1 MPNISVTM
9 RRLIEAKTGP
19 VKAPKVPA
27 WLAHLVS
34 ALGGAGIFV
43 VAFLDSSVLSFPF
56 ITDLLFIE
64 LVIQHPDRTLYYVAM
79 AAGGSLAGCIWLYL
93 LAKKGGDAYRRR
105 HGKQTTGRVQA
116 LVNKHAFLSVF
127 LPSILPPP
135 FPFKAFV
142 IAEGVAQVP
151 QRTFLIGVLVGR
163 GLRYGV
169 EGLFAIKYGSAVAA
183 FMIHNKA
190 ITILS
195 PLVLIAAIYALTR
208 WLLKP
213 APSGNKS

>member
-1 MPNISVTM
+1 M
-9 RRLIEAKTGP
+9 RRSIEAKAGP

-34 ALGGAGIFV
+34 AIGGAGIFV

-64 LVIQHPDRTLYYVAM
+64 LVIQHPDRTLYYIAM
-79 AAGGSLAGCIWLYL
+79 AAGGSLAGCIWLFL

-105 HGKQTTGRVQA
+105 HPKQTPGKVQA
-116 LVNKHAFLSVF
+116 LVNKYAFLSV
-127 LPSILPPP
+127 LVPSILPPP

-142 IAEGVAQVP
+142 IAEGITQVP
-151 QRTFLIGVLVGR
+151 LQKFLFGVLLGR

-169 EGLFAIKYGSAVAA
+169 EGLFAIKYGSAVVA
-183 FMIHNKA
+183 FMIRNRT
-190 ITILS
+190 IRILS
-195 PLVLIAAIYALTR
+195 PLLLFAAIYMLTA

-213 APSGNKS
+213 PPSSHKS